1 MQCMKCGREFTEDQA
16 FCAECL
22 SEMDRHPVR
31 PGTVILLPNQEA
43 SPVKKQPRRKKAT
56 LSAEDLVPVL
66 KKKIWS
72 LRLIALVLALL
83 LTAISVV
90 AIQAVTEL
98 DWQRL
103 LGQNYS
109 TVDSNVPGFTQ
120 SP

>member
-1 MQCMKCGREFTEDQA
+1 MNCMKCGREATDNNAYCQICLTEMEQ
-16 FCAECL
+16 F
-22 SEMDRHPVR
+22 PVR
-31 PGTVILLPNQEA
+31 PGTVILLPNQE
-43 SPVKKQPRRKKAT
+43 PPQPKKAVRKKKPA
-56 LSAEDLVPVL
+56 LSPEEQLPLL
-66 KKKIWS
+66 KKKVWY

-109 TVDSNVPGFTQ
+109 TMGESST
-120 SP
+120 SPPLGR

>member
-1 MQCMKCGREFTEDQA
+1 MQCMKCGRDFTEDQA

-22 SEMDRHPVR
+22 TEMERHPVR
-31 PGTVILLPNQEA
+31 PGTVILLPNQETT
-43 SPVKKQPRRKKAT
+43 PPKKQPRKKKTA

-66 KKKIWS
+66 KKKVWS
-72 LRLIALVLALL
+72 LRLIALVLTLL

-109 TVDSNVPGFTQ
+109 TVDSSAPSSTQ